1 MSDKKQD
8 LYYKACDA
16 IRNGDQAKL
25 NEAMRE
31 YDLADKPYE
40 KYQSTV
46 KADGK
51 IEHLP
56 TFARSKDEAE
66 RIIKEAYDGYV
77 KNGYVRD
84 YLIISVWKTDDF
96 QSKKN

>member
-1 MSDKKQD
+1 MSEKKQE

-16 IRNGDQAKL
+16 IRNGDRKKL
-25 NEAMRE
+25 DDAMRE
-31 YDLADKPYE
+31 YDLVDKPYE
-40 KYQSTV
+40 KYSSTV

-56 TFARSKDEAE
+56 TFARSKEEAE
-66 RIIKEAYDGYV
+66 REIKRAYDGYV
-77 KNGYVRD
+77 KNGYVKE

-96 QSKKN
+96 SAKKV

>member
-1 MSDKKQD
+1 MSDRKQD

-16 IRNGDQAKL
+16 IRNGDQTKL
-25 NEAMRE
+25 DDAMRE
-31 YDLADKPYE
+31 YDLVDKPYE

-46 KADGK
+46 NADGK

-56 TFARSKDEAE
+56 TFARSKDEAKRE
-66 RIIKEAYDGYV
+66 IKKAYDGYV
-77 KNGYVRD
+77 KNGYVKE

-96 QSKKN
+96 NTKKV

>member
-1 MSDKKQD
+1 MSDRKQD

-25 NEAMRE
+25 DDAMRE
-31 YDLADKPYE
+31 YDLVDKPYE

-56 TFARSKDEAE
+56 TFARSKEEAE
-66 RIIKEAYDGYV
+66 RIIRDTYDGYV
-77 KNGYVRD
+77 KEKYVKD
-84 YLIISVWKTDDF
+84 YLVISVWKTDDF
-96 QSKKN
+96 NSKNH

>member
-1 MSDKKQD
+1 MSKKQK
-8 LYYKACDA
+8 LYYEAMDA
-16 IRNGDQAKL
+16 IRNGDKEKL
-25 NEAMRE
+25 DAAMRE

-66 RIIKEAYDGYV
+66 RIIRDTYDGYV
-77 KNGYVRD
+77 REGYVRG
-84 YLIISVWKTDDF
+84 YLVVSIWKTDDF
-96 QSKKN
+96 NSKKI

>member
-1 MSDKKQD
+1 MSDRKQD

-25 NEAMRE
+25 DDAMRE

-56 TFARSKDEAE
+56 TFARSRDEAE
-66 RIIKEAYDGYV
+66 REIKKAYDGYV
-77 KNGYVRD
+77 RSGYVKE
-84 YLIISVWKTDDF
+84 YQIIYVWKVDDF
-96 QSKKN
+96 NAKKI

>member
-1 MSDKKQD
+1 MSEKKQE

-16 IRNGDQAKL
+16 IRNGDKKKL
-25 NEAMRE
+25 DEAMTE
-31 YDLADKPYE
+31 YDLVDKPYE
-40 KYQSTV
+40 KYSSTV

-56 TFARSKDEAE
+56 TFARSKEEAE
-66 RIIKEAYDGYV
+66 REIKRAYDGYV
-77 KNGYVRD
+77 KEGYVKE

-96 QSKKN
+96 SAKKV